1 LKRLYLIFLISFS
14 LLITGCTP
22 AHTTSGKE
30 KKDEKVISK
39 PKIDEVGPVTT
50 YFDNKYVFTYLEGL
64 PVNKLEK
71 FNLFLKDGN
80 INHLT
85 DFTPEQI
92 VLIYMNLVLEH
103 KVDKL
108 YALTYDNGHLPSLEV
123 FNNEYDGYLSGHLEE
138 DYLKYR
144 FYDSIK
150 VSEKTRKKEELV
162 VQMEIIFGSQS
173 QIVAYGLR
181 KERDVW
187 KLDLYPLLERAK
199 KMNN

>member
-1 LKRLYLIFLISFS
+1 MGFS
-14 LLITGCTP
+14 LLTPGCTP
-22 AHTTSGKE
+22 THTTSGNE

-39 PKIDEVGPVTT
+39 PKINEVGSVTT
-50 YFDNKYVFTYLEGL
+50 HIDNKYGFTYLEGL

-80 INHLT
+80 TNHLT

-92 VLIYMNLVLEH
+92 VLIYMNLVMEH
-103 KVDKL
+103 KVEKL
-108 YALTYDNGHLPSLEV
+108 YALTYDNGHLPSIEV
-123 FNNEYDGYLSGHLEE
+123 FNNEYDKYLSGHLEE

-150 VSEKTRKKEELV
+150 VSEETRKKEELV
-162 VQMEIIFGSQS
+162 VQIEIIFGSQT
-173 QIVAYGLR
+173 QIVAYGIK

-187 KLDLYPLLERAK
+187 KLDLYPLVEMAK
-199 KMNN
+199 KEMNN